1 MLSFILLFPFIY
13 SQAQVHF
20 VPAFSG
26 NGNDHMNI
34 SVATATLSGINLEVG
49 DEIAAFDG
57 SICCGIV
64 ILKKSIS
71 FSDFLSYGAI
81 AASRADAGLS
91 NGYTPGNTI
100 TYKFWDSS
108 ASKEYSGIVA
118 EYLDPQTG
126 KTISA
131 PTYTIGGL
139 AIVKLSFLAVNQTP
153 VANAGAD
160 QIVNEGVLVTLDG
173 TGSADPDGNTL
184 TYLWAAPAGVTL
196 SSATTSKP
204 TFTAP
209 EVTTDTDYTLS
220 LVVNDG
226 FVNST
231 SDNVK
236 ITVKQV
242 NKAPTANAGA
252 DQIVNEGVL
261 VNLDG
266 TGSNDPDGNTLTY
279 LWTAPAGV
287 TLSSA
292 TASKPTFTAP
302 EVTAD
307 TDYTFSI
314 VVNDGSVNSTSD
326 NVKITVKQVNKAPTA
341 NAGADQIVNEG
352 VLVTLDGTGSTDTDG
367 DILTYSWTAPA
378 GITLSSA
385 TASKP
390 AFTAPEVTADTD
402 YTFSLVVNDGS
413 VNSNSVNVKIT
424 VKNNPNVGSFEK
436 ESKFKLFPNPT
447 SGIIS
452 LITGPDLNY
461 SEISL
466 LNYAGQELIKMKI
479 TDELILNLSEF
490 ADGFYYVRL
499 KKGNNVTTTKILL
512 DKN

>member
-261 VNLDG
+261 V
-266 TGSNDPDGNTLTY
+266 
-279 LWTAPAGV
+279 
-287 TLSSA
+287 
-292 TASKPTFTAP
+292 
-302 EVTAD
+302 
-307 TDYTFSI
+307 
-314 VVNDGSVNSTSD
+314 
-326 NVKITVKQVNKAPTA
+326 
-341 NAGADQIVNEG
+341 
-352 VLVTLDGTGSTDTDG
+352 TLDGTGSTDTDG